1 MFCPVGLL
9 PFWFYTMKK
18 HWFGCPPE
26 IDELVFN
33 TWNRELILEYEE
45 TENIYENLSK
55 IILYDQISRHILRY
69 TNQKDKQTYYD
80 SKALGMFETSGML
93 YKLEELNEEDQTNGH
108 GIGKP
113 FRKNGGGAVYVK
125 DGDKVHLVNFSQS
138 GMKKRF
144 MEPGRVRSFVARHHC
159 LTNNDKTSAEYWAC
173 RWPRYFSN
181 SGKTW
186 W

>member
-1 MFCPVGLL
+1 MPTVSTAFA
-9 PFWFYTMKK
+9 
-18 HWFGCPPE
+18 
-26 IDELVFN
+26 
-33 TWNRELILEYEE
+33 EE
-45 TENIYENLSK
+45 TSLEEAVQYHLDNKISFTENAFRPGSEMFFKMISEAKRLYAEGTYIPKDDWEKDLLKSNIGEKAIYEGQEVWL
-55 IILYDQISRHILRY
+55 DFP
-69 TNQKDKQTYYD
+69 
-80 SKALGMFETSGML
+80 FE
-93 YKLEELNEEDQTNGH
+93 EELNEEDQTNGH